1 MITIQLEVSEE
12 LAEKV
17 GIETLIQGFKKD
29 LELENLRLLANKI
42 QAGIQAAGLNNDIL
56 VKNARSKT
64 WQNFKQKQLK
74 DLLPWKLT

>member
-29 LELENLRLLANKI
+29 IELESLRLLALKI
-42 QAGIQAAGLNNDIL
+42 QAGIQASGLDNDL
-56 VKNARSKT
+56 LLKKARSKA
-64 WQNFKQKQLK
+64 WQNFKQKNLK
-74 DLLPWKLT
+74 DLLP

>member
-29 LELENLRLLANKI
+29 LELENLRLLAHKI
-42 QAGIQAAGLNNDIL
+42 QAGIQAAGLDNDIL

-74 DLLPWKLT
+74 DLLP

>member
-29 LELENLRLLANKI
+29 LELENLRLLAHKI
-42 QAGIQAAGLNNDIL
+42 QAGIQTAGLDNDIL

-64 WQNFKQKQLK
+64 WQNFKQKHLK
-74 DLLPWKLT
+74 DLLP

>member
-29 LELENLRLLANKI
+29 LELENLKLLAHKI
-42 QAGIQAAGLNNDIL
+42 QAGIQAADLDNDIL

-64 WQNFKQKQLK
+64 WQNFKQKHLK
-74 DLLPWKLT
+74 DLLP